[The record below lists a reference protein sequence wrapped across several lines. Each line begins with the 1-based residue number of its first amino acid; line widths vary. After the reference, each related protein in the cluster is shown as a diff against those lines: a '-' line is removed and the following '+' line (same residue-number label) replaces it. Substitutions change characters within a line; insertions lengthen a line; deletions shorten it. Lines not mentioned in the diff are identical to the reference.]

1 MERRFI
7 ALVLSSVALSTPV
20 LAQEAPASAAGDAAG
35 TPEVIVTGSR
45 IKQDPTNSPLPI
57 QVVSAEELAREGIKS
72 PEQFIS
78 FLTSNG
84 TGLDNL
90 ASNADVVGGA
100 QRGNN
105 GASSANLRGQGANGT
120 LVLLNG
126 RRVAAHGL
134 NGGVVD
140 VNQIP
145 FSAIERVEVLKDGAS
160 AIYGTDAIGGVINFI
175 LKKDYQGVGLQGSF
189 DTTESGDGN
198 LYRASAIAGYGDL
211 RDQGFNLMASVSYAT
226 NKELRGDQRGFVNT
240 FQPERGLSVDTRGT
254 PFSTIVPLAGTAI
267 ANNNAAPLV
276 PGSTT
281 IRASGGINV
290 LDLPGQPGCNAID
303 GMAPYDDVLW
313 AFPQAQFA
321 CAWDTGRAAVL
332 QQPLDTLTYM
342 ARGVYRAGDH
352 EIAAEFTGSDA
363 DASKRFSNLQLTPN
377 TTSQNYAYRRI
388 TGVNTTA
395 FDAVANP
402 LIAAFPTLAAQIAA
416 TPALSYRWRCMECG
430 RRQIDTN
437 TKTNRFGLSFEGP
450 VAGGWDYRAGYT
462 RATSES
468 ESLLGGGYYYRGTLG
483 SGAPDPAAPT
493 APGATQPGIIGVL
506 NSGILNPFSFPGQT
520 QSQQALDML
529 EAVSAEG
536 VILYGGKYTLD
547 QVDASVSGKLF
558 ELPGGM
564 VQAAIGLDYRK
575 EKYRFNGDAR
585 EAAARPTILAA
596 PFDDGNALTGVSRD
610 IKAIYAEVLFPL
622 FTGFELT
629 GAFRIDDYDGF
640 GRTNNPK
647 LSVKYRPIDA
657 LMFRGSYNTGFR
669 APSFNQIFNGV
680 TSALFTG
687 RDIADPLICPG
698 GVPNSTNPNCAAVA
712 PQILNGGRL
721 DLGPETSDQFSVGVV
736 FQPNDNYSVS
746 LDYWDIERED
756 TIQILSLRQ
765 LVDNFAIFPEAFLR
779 DANNTLVAIDQRW
792 LNAGGSITRGLELSA
807 RGKGDAWGG
816 QWNVGLEATKL
827 LEKKERVVETAPFG
841 PSQLGVFTFSG
852 DLGLKWK
859 HNLFVNF
866 QKGDWTVNLSQIFR
880 KGYTNQALPGVANGS
895 VVPPDL
901 ETEVDDYITYNV
913 SASYEG
919 LMDGLRL
926 TAGIKNLF
934 DEDPPFAIT
943 YDSNFGSGS
952 SWEPRVA
959 DPRGRS
965 FTLLAEYRF

>member
-1 MERRFI
+1 MERQFV
-7 ALVLSSVALSTPV
+7 AVVLCSVAFSAPLFAQETPV
-20 LAQEAPASAAGDAAG
+20 RADDDSAP

-57 QVVSAEELAREGIKS
+57 QVVTAEELAREGIKS
-72 PEQFIS
+72 PEQFVS

-105 GASSANLRGQGANGT
+105 GASSANLRSQGANGT
-120 LVLLNG
+120 LILLNG

-189 DTTESGDGN
+189 DNTETGDGN
-198 LYRASAIAGYGDL
+198 LYRASAIVGYGDV

-226 NKELRGDQRGFVNT
+226 NKELRGDQRDFVNT

-281 IRASGGINV
+281 IRASGGINI
-290 LDLPGQPGCNAID
+290 LDLPGQAGCNAID

-342 ARGVYRAGDH
+342 ARAVYRAGEH
-352 EIAAEFTGSDA
+352 EIAADFTGSDA

-388 TGVNTTA
+388 TGVNTAA

-402 LIAAFPTLAAQIAA
+402 LIAAFPSLAAQIAA

-437 TKTNRFGLSFEGP
+437 TKTDRFGLSFEGP
-450 VAGGWDYRAGYT
+450 FAGGWDYRAGFT
-462 RATSES
+462 RASSES
-468 ESLLGGGYYYRGTLG
+468 ESVLGGGYYYRGTLG
-483 SGAPDPAAPT
+483 SGAPDPAAPV
-493 APGATQPGIIGVL
+493 ASGATQPGIIGVL
-506 NSGILNPFSFPGQT
+506 NSGILNPFLFPGQT
-520 QSQQALDML
+520 QSQQALSML
-529 EAVSAEG
+529 EDVSAEG
-536 VILYGGKYTLD
+536 VILYGGKYTLT

-558 ELPGGM
+558 ELPGGV

-575 EKYRFNGDAR
+575 EKYQFNGDAR
-585 EAAARPTILAA
+585 AAAARPTILAA
-596 PFDDGNALTGVSRD
+596 PFDDGNALVGVHRN
-610 IKAIYAEVLFPL
+610 IKAIYAEVLLPL
-622 FTGFELT
+622 FSGFELT
-629 GAFRIDDYDGF
+629 GAFRLDDYDGF

-647 LSVKYRPIDA
+647 ISLKYRPIDA

-698 GVPNSTNPNCAAVA
+698 GVPNSTNPNCTAIA

-721 DLGPETSDQFSVGVV
+721 ELGPETSDQFSVGMV
-736 FQPNDNYSVS
+736 FQPNDNYSLS

-807 RGKGDAWGG
+807 RAKGNAWGG
-816 QWNVGLEATKL
+816 QWNAGLEATRL
-827 LEKKERVVETAPFG
+827 LEKKERVVETAPYG

-901 ETEVDDYITYNV
+901 EEKVDDYITYNV

>member
-1 MERRFI
+1 
-7 ALVLSSVALSTPV
+7 
-20 LAQEAPASAAGDAAG
+20 
-35 TPEVIVTGSR
+35 
-45 IKQDPTNSPLPI
+45 
-57 QVVSAEELAREGIKS
+57 
-72 PEQFIS
+72 
-78 FLTSNG
+78 
-84 TGLDNL
+84 
-90 ASNADVVGGA
+90 
-100 QRGNN
+100 
-105 GASSANLRGQGANGT
+105 
-120 LVLLNG
+120 
-126 RRVAAHGL
+126 
-134 NGGVVD
+134 
-140 VNQIP
+140 
-145 FSAIERVEVLKDGAS
+145 
-160 AIYGTDAIGGVINFI
+160 
-175 LKKDYQGVGLQGSF
+175 
-189 DTTESGDGN
+189 
-198 LYRASAIAGYGDL
+198 
-211 RDQGFNLMASVSYAT
+211 
-226 NKELRGDQRGFVNT
+226 
-240 FQPERGLSVDTRGT
+240 
-254 PFSTIVPLAGTAI
+254 
-267 ANNNAAPLV
+267 
-276 PGSTT
+276 
-281 IRASGGINV
+281 
-290 LDLPGQPGCNAID
+290 
-303 GMAPYDDVLW
+303 
-313 AFPQAQFA
+313 
-321 CAWDTGRAAVL
+321 
-332 QQPLDTLTYM
+332 
-342 ARGVYRAGDH
+342 
-352 EIAAEFTGSDA
+352 
-363 DASKRFSNLQLTPN
+363 
-377 TTSQNYAYRRI
+377 
-388 TGVNTTA
+388 
-395 FDAVANP
+395 
-402 LIAAFPTLAAQIAA
+402 
-416 TPALSYRWRCMECG
+416 
-430 RRQIDTN
+430 
-437 TKTNRFGLSFEGP
+437 
-450 VAGGWDYRAGYT
+450 
-462 RATSES
+462 
-468 ESLLGGGYYYRGTLG
+468 
-483 SGAPDPAAPT
+483 
-493 APGATQPGIIGVL
+493 
-506 NSGILNPFSFPGQT
+506 
-520 QSQQALDML
+520 
-529 EAVSAEG
+529 
-536 VILYGGKYTLD
+536 
-547 QVDASVSGKLF
+547 
-558 ELPGGM
+558 
-564 VQAAIGLDYRK
+564 
-575 EKYRFNGDAR
+575 
-585 EAAARPTILAA
+585 
-596 PFDDGNALTGVSRD
+596 
-610 IKAIYAEVLFPL
+610 VLFPL